1 MQVEYAA
8 FDLLSELV
16 DFGSLFLEILCP
28 MGLLFA
34 NLLYLSLHTLDRIL
48 KRALGLLYIFTLSG
62 QLIAPFLKDLG
73 LVDVL
78 PFFVAMGG

>member
-1 MQVEYAA
+1 
-8 FDLLSELV
+8 
-16 DFGSLFLEILCP
+16 

-34 NLLYLSLHTLDRIL
+34 KLLYLSQHTLDRIL